1 MTLVEATILDPS
13 TALGLVAGWL
23 LAAFPAGA
31 GLPSWE
37 TMVQLGALVWLPL
50 QLVLGFVGGG
60 PVPVGSPARICGAA
74 VTVSAVWVGALL
86 ALDAY
91 LAALALPRLSPVALM
106 VVPALLAGVV
116 MVHVVLLVAMTI
128 PLLRAVSALSR
139 MIGRQPRERGD
150 RC

>member
-1 MTLVEATILDPS
+1 MVTTVPILDPS
-13 TALGLVAGWL
+13 TALGLVAGWF

-31 GLPSWE
+31 GVPSWE
-37 TMVQLGALVWLPL
+37 AMIQLGPLVWLAL
-50 QLVLGFVGGG
+50 QLVLGVLGGG

-74 VTVSAVWVGALL
+74 VTVSAVWVGAVL

-139 MIGRQPRERGD
+139 IIGLHPEKRRD

>member
-1 MTLVEATILDPS
+1 MTLVEATTLDPS
-13 TALGLVAGWL
+13 TALGLVAGWF

-31 GLPSWE
+31 GVPSWE
-37 TMVQLGALVWLPL
+37 AMIQLGALVWLAL
-50 QLVLGFVGGG
+50 QLVLGVVGGG
-60 PVPVGSPARICGAA
+60 PVPVGSPARICCAA
-74 VTVSAVWVGALL
+74 VTVSAVWVGAVL

-116 MVHVVLLVAMTI
+116 MVHVVLLVAI
-128 PLLRAVSALSR
+128 PLLRTVSALSR
-139 MIGRQPRERGD
+139 VIGLHPEKRRD